1 MRRADLQRPVGHS
14 VRRFREGGWYIFAEM
29 LALCN
34 LLLLQ
39 SLFYVARNLHVF
51 HLDVQSAGSLQ
62 DDGQSVRALQAVLSV
77 LSQLLGFIIRLFSS
91 LVSARRKQ
99 PCLSLLPSLTLVP
112 AEHARHFG
120 GCSQCAEHP
129 EIQICLLRLIM
140 YLDPLWFFFQYFP

>member
-1 MRRADLQRPVGHS
+1 
-14 VRRFREGGWYIFAEM
+14 M
-29 LALCN
+29 LALGN

-51 HLDVQSAGSLQ
+51 HLDVQSAGSLR

-99 PCLSLLPSLTLVP
+99 PCLSLLPSSLVP
-112 AEHARHFG
+112 AEHA
-120 GCSQCAEHP
+120 GCFSGPSQCVEHP
-129 EIQICLLRLIM
+129 EIQICLLRLIT
-140 YLDPLWFFFQYFP
+140 YLDPL